1 MESDMLIVGLGNA
14 GKNIAKLFKPHNKT
28 YKILIFDENDGLEP
42 RDTVEEYDEHPV
54 KISRRGLKSHS
65 QGLLFV
71 CGSGKVAGATL
82 RVLEALEAH
91 QMTIVYL
98 VPDLEFAS
106 REERLRHRA
115 HLGVLQ
121 EYARSGKINEIILL
135 SNKLLLE
142 QVGAGPIRQYY
153 KKVNY
158 YIYSIFQ
165 NLNFCQNVDQDFG
178 KLHKPKEISR
188 ISTIGWSSMHGDEQ
202 TLFPLENITES
213 CYYMNIDESDLDS
226 DEDLLP
232 NCQQI
237 VRKNNALERHS
248 SFAIWKNSEAE
259 NHYYVKHYTHYIQ
272 EIT

>member
-1 MESDMLIVGLGNA
+1 MLIVGLGEA
-14 GKNIAKLFKPHNKT
+14 GKNIAELFKSHKKT
-28 YKILIFDENDGLEP
+28 YKILIFDESEGLEP
-42 RDTVEEYDEHPV
+42 QSNAEGYDEHPV
-54 KISRRGLKSHS
+54 KVTSRGLKSHS
-65 QGLLFV
+65 EGILFV

-82 RVLEALEAH
+82 RVLEALQAH
-91 QMTIVYL
+91 KMTVVYL

-106 REERLRHRA
+106 REEKLRNRA
-115 HLGVLQ
+115 HLGILQ
-121 EYARSGKINEIILL
+121 EYARSGKIDEIILI
-135 SNKLLLE
+135 SNKMLLE
-142 QVGAGPIRQYY
+142 SIGAGPIRQDYE
-153 KKVNY
+153 KVNH

-165 NLNFCQNVDQDFG
+165 NLNYCQNVDQDFG

-188 ISTIGWSSMHGDEQ
+188 ISTIGWSSMHGEEQ

-237 VRKNNALERHS
+237 VRNNNNLERHS
-248 SFAIWKNSEAE
+248 SFAIWRNSEAE
-259 NHYYVKHYTHYIQ
+259 NHYYVKHYTHHIQ